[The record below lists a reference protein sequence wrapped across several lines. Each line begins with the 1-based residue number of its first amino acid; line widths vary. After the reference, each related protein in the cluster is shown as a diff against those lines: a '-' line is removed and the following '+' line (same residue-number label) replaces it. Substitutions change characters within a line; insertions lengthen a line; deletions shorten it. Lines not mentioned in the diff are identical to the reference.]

1 MFALIGWICFG
12 LVVGLIAR
20 LLVPGRQAMG
30 MLATILLGV
39 VGSLVGGAITWIWH
53 GGEPN
58 MYEPSGWIMSIIG
71 AVLCVVIATRMQRT
85 A

>member
-1 MFALIGWICFG
+1 MLAVISWICFG

-30 MLATILLGV
+30 MLATIMLGV
-39 VGSLVGGAITWIWH
+39 VGSLIGGAISWLIR
-53 GGEPN
+53 GGQPD
-58 MYEPSGWIMSIIG
+58 MYQPSGWIMSIIG
-71 AVLCVVIATRMQRT
+71 AIICVVVATRMQRT

>member
-1 MFALIGWICFG
+1 MIAAISWACFG
-12 LVVGLIAR
+12 LFVGLIAR

-30 MLATILLGV
+30 LLATIMLGI
-39 VGSLVGGAITWIWH
+39 VGSLVGGAITWLVH

-71 AVLCVVIATRMQRT
+71 AIICVVVAARMQRT